1 MAVFIRS
8 RRGGDAY
15 HSKEGF
21 DSMANIIADYHTHS
35 TISPD
40 AKGPMEDTC
49 RAALEKGLSEI
60 VFTDHFECRA
70 PGQKGFFFDLPYL
83 EGYFK
88 ELSRCRALFDGRLVI
103 KSGIEMGQAN
113 VNPQMEKDVMD
124 AFSFDYIIGSVHK
137 LDNIDLGNMTYTP
150 ESVDGICRENLRY
163 LMQLSKTGTFDCMG
177 HVDLV
182 KRYAAKQGMAVDL
195 MHYREELEEIFRTLI
210 GRGKGIE
217 INTSGLRQ
225 EAREALPSLSILK
238 LYRSLGGE
246 ILTVGSDAHIG
257 KDVAAGFNTAREL
270 ALEAGFTRLALYRNN
285 TPSFYSIA

>member
-1 MAVFIRS
+1 M
-8 RRGGDAY
+8 G
-15 HSKEGF
+15 
-21 DSMANIIADYHTHS
+21 NIIADYHVHS

-49 RAALEKGLSEI
+49 RAAVEAGLAEV

-70 PGQKGFFFDLPYL
+70 PGKGGYLFDFPYL

-88 ELSRCRALFDGRLVI
+88 ELHRCQALFDGRIAV
-103 KSGIEMGQAN
+103 KSGIEMGQPGVDPETERA
-113 VNPQMEKDVMD
+113 VME

-137 LDNIDLGNMTYTP
+137 LDNIDLGNMTYTA
-150 ESVDGICRENLRY
+150 ENIDSICRENLRY
-163 LMQLSKTGTFDCMG
+163 LLELAEHGVFDCMG
-177 HVDLV
+177 HVDLI
-182 KRYAAKQGMAVDL
+182 KRYGAKQGFSIDL
-195 MHYREELEEIFRTLI
+195 MNYREELEAIFRALI
-210 GRGKGIE
+210 AGGKGIE

-225 EAREALPSLSILK
+225 EAREALPSLAILK

-257 KDVAAGFNTAREL
+257 RDVAAGFDTAREM
-270 ALEAGFTRLALYRNN
+270 ALEAGFTRLALYRHN